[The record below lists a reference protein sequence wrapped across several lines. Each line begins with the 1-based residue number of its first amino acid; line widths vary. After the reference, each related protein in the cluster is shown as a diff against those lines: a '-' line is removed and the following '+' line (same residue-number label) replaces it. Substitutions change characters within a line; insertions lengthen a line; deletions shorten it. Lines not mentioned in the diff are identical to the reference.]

1 MKTRRAHYNR
11 PPWRSVLL
19 PTMKPL
25 DWKNIQ
31 ACTQLRLV
39 FIGGQNE
46 KSIAKKIMILAEV
59 LQGIGISAYVSNLLV
74 RGYGR
79 LIENTD
85 ALRDQ
90 ADVIIELLSKQEDNQ
105 IAELKYCSACQT
117 PQRKINKFCKKCGMP
132 MDNANEANQ
141 WYRACCYWVGNDA
154 HSVAGITNL
163 RNPGFLYL

>member
-1 MKTRRAHYNR
+1 MK
-11 PPWRSVLL
+11 
-19 PTMKPL
+19 
-25 DWKNIQ
+25 
-31 ACTQLRLV
+31 
-39 FIGGQNE
+39 
-46 KSIAKKIMILAEV
+46 KSIAQKIMILADV
-59 LQGIGISAYVSNLLV
+59 LQGIGIACFAWAGVMIIFALIDGDLAQWSKMFVIPLLIGISAYISNLLV

-117 PQRKINKFCKKCGMP
+117 PQRKTNKFCKKCGMP

-141 WYRACCYWVGNDA
+141 
-154 HSVAGITNL
+154 
-163 RNPGFLYL
+163 